1 MMTQININPAKRK
14 ISELIAV
21 AAMILLVID
30 MADTFIAQGGYG
42 FLQLTDRQRG
52 PLVGIPSM
60 ILFII
65 SFGIGYNQKS
75 TLTTSLLLVGGIT
88 ELAFKLIAPMMGL
101 ILSLSIGQTPLYIA
115 LIIVSC
121 AITGLGLFRV
131 MKRL

>member
-1 MMTQININPAKRK
+1 MITQININPAKRK

-121 AITGLGLFRV
+121 AIIGLGLFRV
-131 MKRL
+131 MRRL